1 MISIIRKIAQRL
13 KSHRLQQLL
22 KEAVWIKRRLARY
35 KLSVIVFM
43 VTGLLGALMS
53 LVASVV
59 SKYLIDA
66 VTGHQTALVGIY
78 AILILI
84 AAIISIIV
92 KAATSRYFARVS
104 IRIHNEMQSE
114 MFNKILDADWEE
126 ISRYHSGDLLNRL
139 SSDLATI
146 SSGILSWFPSLVIQ
160 LATLISSLG
169 ILLYFDPAMSLI
181 AGACAPLSL
190 LLSKLIMKRL
200 KSYNSRMRQAGSEIM
215 AFEEEALSNLQM
227 IKCFNLASVFSRRMR
242 DIQSRY
248 LDLSIEYNKFSVFAS
263 SFLSIVGLMASYAA
277 FGWGVY
283 RLWTGAISYGTMILF
298 LQQSAALSG
307 AFSSLTGLVPG
318 AVDLL
323 TCTGR
328 IIDIYEL
335 KNEIEYTAA
344 KESGITADIDGGGL
358 SLELQDLDFA
368 YRDGE
373 RVLKKACLHAKSG
386 ELLAIIGPSGEGKS
400 TLLKIM
406 LGLLKPAS
414 GIARLINQ
422 SGVSLNISASTRRYF
437 SYVPQGNSLLSGT
450 IADNLRLAKTDATDE
465 ELIAALEAADAYSFV
480 RELPD
485 GIYTRIGERGLGL
498 SEGQAQRIAIA
509 RALLRRAPV
518 LLLDEATSA
527 LDAQTEARVLKG
539 LMEYDKSNI
548 CIFATHRSNI
558 LAECKSIYRISNSQ
572 LTRLKD
578 GNKTRSGTISL
589 NENTKLA

>member
-1 MISIIRKIAQRL
+1 MIKNVRKIIQGL
-13 KSHRLQQLL
+13 KSYQLKQL
-22 KEAVWIKRRLARY
+22 IREAAWIKSKLAKY
-35 KLSVIVFM
+35 KLSVIAFT

-59 SKYLIDA
+59 SKQLIDA
-66 VTGHQTALVGIY
+66 VTGHQTAIVGFY
-78 AILILI
+78 AIQILFA
-84 AAIISIIV
+84 AAINIII

-104 IRIHNEMQSE
+104 IRIHNELQSE
-114 MFNKILDADWEE
+114 VFNKILDADWEG

-146 SSGILSWFPSLVIQ
+146 SSGILRWFPSLVIQ

-169 ILLYFDPAMSLI
+169 IMLYFDPAMTLI
-181 AGACAPLSL
+181 AGASAPLSL
-190 LLSKLIMKRL
+190 MLSRLIMKRL

-227 IKCFNLASVFSRRMR
+227 IKCFNLAAFFCRRMK
-242 DIQSRY
+242 DIQNRY

-263 SFLSIVGLMASYAA
+263 SFLSIIGLMTSYAA

-318 AVDLL
+318 AVDIL
-323 TCTGR
+323 TCAGR

-335 KNEIEYTAA
+335 DNETDYETT
-344 KESGITADIDGGGL
+344 KECVPKDIDETDL
-358 SLELQDLDFA
+358 ALELMDLDFA

-373 RVLKKACLHAKSG
+373 KVLIKACLCAKSG
-386 ELLAIIGPSGEGKS
+386 ELLALIGPSGEGKS

-414 GIARLINQ
+414 GIARLIDR
-422 SGVSLNISASTRRYF
+422 SGESLNISASTRRYF
-437 SYVPQGNSLLSGT
+437 SYVPQGNSLMSGT
-450 IADNLRLAKTDATDE
+450 IADNLRLLKSNATDE
-465 ELIAALEAADAYSFV
+465 ELIAVLEAADAYSFV
-480 RELPD
+480 KELPD

-509 RALLRRAPV
+509 RALLRQAPV

-539 LMEYDKSNI
+539 IMEYGKNKI

-558 LAECKSIYRISNSQ
+558 LAECKSIYRINNRQ
-572 LTRLKD
+572 LIRIKNGT
-578 GNKTRSGTISL
+578 KTRSGSTSW
-589 NENTKLA
+589 NENKSLA